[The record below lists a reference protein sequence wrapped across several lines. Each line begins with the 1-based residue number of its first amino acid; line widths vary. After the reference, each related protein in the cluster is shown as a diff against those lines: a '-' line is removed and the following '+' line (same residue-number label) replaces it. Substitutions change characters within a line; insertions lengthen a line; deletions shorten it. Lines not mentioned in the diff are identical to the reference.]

1 MEDKPT
7 LAVIVGNRNFFSDK
21 LVETGRKQVLAALD
35 RMGIEAVAVDENTT
49 KLGAT
54 ESWADAQKTAEL
66 FKANRDRIDGVLV
79 TLPNFGDEL
88 GVVETLKLSGLNV
101 PILVH
106 AFPDTTEQLTAAGRR
121 DAFCGKI
128 SVCNNLY
135 QVGYPFSVTENHT
148 VDPETDEFKHEIDR
162 FLGLCRV
169 VNGLRSARLGAV
181 GARPNA
187 FRTVRYSEKL
197 LDASGITVLTLE
209 MSEALANAEKLD
221 DNDPRVRARLEE
233 INAYANTEGAPAR
246 SLVRMAK
253 LGIVLSDWMD
263 EWSVDATAIQ
273 CWTSVQTNYGIN
285 VCTLMSMMSDRLMPS
300 ACEVDISGV
309 ASMYAL
315 QLASGTPSALV
326 DWNNNYNNERDKC
339 LFFHCGNWAKSLVKD
354 IKMVSAE
361 VLGTTLG
368 PENTWGAVEGRPVA
382 GPVTY
387 ARLDTDDRLGMI
399 RTYVGE
405 GRFTDDPL
413 SKISGMHAVVEVPE
427 LQALL
432 RYICKNGFAHHA
444 AMNGS
449 HVADILAEAFED
461 YFGWDVYYHED

>member
-1 MEDKPT
+1 MKKPT
-7 LAVIVGNRNFFSDK
+7 LAVIVGNRNFFADR
-21 LVETGRKQVLAALD
+21 LVEEGRKEVLAALAK
-35 RMGIEAVAVDENTT
+35 MGVETVAVDEKTT

-54 ESWADAQKTAEL
+54 ETWADSQKTADL
-66 FKANRDRIDGVLV
+66 FKAHRDEIDGILV

-88 GVVETLKLSGLNV
+88 GIVDAIKLSGLRV

-106 AFPDTTEQLTAAGRR
+106 AFPDRMDELTAAGRR
-121 DAFCGKI
+121 DSFCGKI

-135 QVGYPFSVTENHT
+135 QFGYPFSVTQNHT
-148 VDPETDEFKHEIDR
+148 VDPKSDEFAAEINR
-162 FLGLCRV
+162 FVSLCRV
-169 VNGLRSARLGAV
+169 VNGLRTARLGAV

-197 LDASGITVLTLE
+197 LEASGISVSTLE
-209 MSEALANAEKLD
+209 MTEALANAQKLAD
-221 DNDPRVRARLEE
+221 DDPRVRARLEE
-233 INAYANTEGAPAR
+233 INAYAKTNGAPPP
-246 SLVRMAK
+246 SLLKMAK

-263 EWSVDATAIQ
+263 ELSIDATAIQ

-285 VCTLMSMMSDRLMPS
+285 VCTLMSMMSDKLMPS

-326 DWNNNYNNERDKC
+326 DWNNNFNNEPNKC
-339 LFFHCGNWAKSLVKD
+339 LFFHCGNWAKSLVQE

-361 VLGTTLG
+361 ILGTTLG
-368 PENTWGAVEGRPVA
+368 PENTWGAVEGRPAA
-382 GPVTY
+382 GPVTF
-387 ARLDTDDRLGMI
+387 ARLDTDDRMGWI

-413 SKISGMHAVVEVPE
+413 SQISGMHAVVEVPE
-427 LQALL
+427 LQHLL
-432 RYICKNGFAHHA
+432 RYICKNGHAHHA
-444 AMNGS
+444 AMNAS

-461 YFGWDVYYHED
+461 YMGWDVYHHQA